1 MNSNNKKIIRNLLIY
16 LGIPILLVVLLLLLF
31 DRGADQT
38 GLKYSDVLSYFEDGK
53 VSAYSLNLGTGEMK
67 LTVTEDSS
75 KKESVVRYTVPNV
88 NLFYN
93 DVSDYIKSYNEEHP
107 NNRMTQDV
115 IRPAETSWLVS
126 LIPTLLMIAL
136 LVAFWVFMMKRM
148 GGGGAGNQMNFGKA
162 KVKQTSPTGGFCSG
176 LYPHC
181 HKRAVHREMD
191 CSFSLV
197 IWFSIAPAFLC
208 FFDYSIT
215 TSGLIRSFGLSF
227 ISISAGSTL
236 SRPVNLCV
244 ISFSG

>member
-53 VSAYSLNLGTGEMK
+53 VSASSLNLGTGEMK

-148 GGGGAGNQMNFGKA
+148 GGGVCATCSTKPRKTTRASSSSMKSMPWAASAVRVSAAATMN
-162 KVKQTSPTGGFCSG
+162 VS
-176 LYPHC
+176 
-181 HKRAVHREMD
+181 KR
-191 CSFSLV
+191 
-197 IWFSIAPAFLC
+197 
-208 FFDYSIT
+208 
-215 TSGLIRSFGLSF
+215 
-227 ISISAGSTL
+227 
-236 SRPVNLCV
+236 
-244 ISFSG
+244 

>member
-31 DRGADQT
+31 DRGADQA

-126 LIPTLLMIAL
+126 LIDD
-136 LVAFWVFMMKRM
+136 
-148 GGGGAGNQMNFGKA
+148 
-162 KVKQTSPTGGFCSG
+162 
-176 LYPHC
+176 
-181 HKRAVHREMD
+181 RAACGVLGIHDEAHGRR
-191 CSFSLV
+191 
-197 IWFSIAPAFLC
+197 
-208 FFDYSIT
+208 
-215 TSGLIRSFGLSF
+215 RSRKPDEFRQSE
-227 ISISAGSTL
+227 S
-236 SRPVNLCV
+236 
-244 ISFSG
+244 

>member
-107 NNRMTQDV
+107 NNRMTQAACGVLGIHDEAHGRRRSRKPDEFRQSESQANKRRKAPHDV
-115 IRPAETSWLVS
+115 CGRGGRRRRKGRAARNCGVLKTS
-126 LIPTLLMIAL
+126 
-136 LVAFWVFMMKRM
+136 
-148 GGGGAGNQMNFGKA
+148 
-162 KVKQTSPTGGFCSG
+162 
-176 LYPHC
+176 
-181 HKRAVHREMD
+181 E
-191 CSFSLV
+191 
-197 IWFSIAPAFLC
+197 
-208 FFDYSIT
+208 
-215 TSGLIRSFGLSF
+215 
-227 ISISAGSTL
+227 
-236 SRPVNLCV
+236 
-244 ISFSG
+244 